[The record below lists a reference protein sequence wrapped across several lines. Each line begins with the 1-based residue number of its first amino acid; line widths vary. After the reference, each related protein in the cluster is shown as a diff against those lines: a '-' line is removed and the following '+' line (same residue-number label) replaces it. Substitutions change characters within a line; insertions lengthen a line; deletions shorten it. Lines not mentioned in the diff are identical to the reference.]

1 MLGLLD
7 ARRAPLAL
15 AALVVLGL
23 ALASAPSR
31 GQDTCATPRLLTP
44 TGSPLPRTGFG
55 LVVADARP
63 DAQLAIGLLRGR
75 RRTPLVATP
84 IGPGLFRVSEAV
96 RPGIYRLDGVTA
108 PSELTIS
115 LRGARPAPATAPAVR
130 AARRV
135 ASTEMGSGQ
144 THQEILVDLTFP
156 VPPVVIVARAQ
167 WNGSG
172 DVGVWASVVAG
183 QNSFPI
189 PYQPRCMPS
198 GWQPPPDGPLSMVLT
213 FVDQLGQISPPSPT
227 IQVE

>member
-1 MLGLLD
+1 M
-7 ARRAPLAL
+7 PL
-15 AALVVLGL
+15 
-23 ALASAPSR
+23 R
-31 GQDTCATPRLLTP
+31 GQDACATPRLLTP

-55 LVVADARP
+55 LVVSDPRTATDQP
-63 DAQLAIGLLRGR
+63 SPLAIGLLRGR
-75 RRTPLVATP
+75 RRTPLVATS
-84 IGPGLFRVSEAV
+84 IGPGLFRVTEAV

-144 THQEILVDLTFP
+144 TRQEILVDLTFP
-156 VPPVVIVARAQ
+156 VPPGVIVARAQ
-167 WNGSG
+167 WNGSA
-172 DVGVWASVVAG
+172 DVGVWTSVVAG
-183 QNSFPI
+183 QNSFAI
-189 PYQPRCMPS
+189 PYQPTCVPP

-213 FVDQLGQISPPSPT
+213 FVDQLGQISPVSAT